1 MLKLILLSLKAM
13 GNMGQ
18 SLQVVFSQ
26 RIYSVR
32 SFHDHVL
39 DAKWMSVSVNVE
51 SIALV

>member
-18 SLQVVFSQ
+18 SLQVIFRQ

-32 SFHDHVL
+32 SIHDHVL
-39 DAKWMSVSVNVE
+39 DAKYMSVSVNAE
-51 SIALV
+51 NIILV